1 MHPQLQALADEFQFA
16 TARLHALVHAVP
28 ADKWPVRRDPDRW
41 SVAECV
47 VHLNLTAAAYEEILR
62 EAFTR
67 LPKAEAGGPR
77 PGKYHRDILGWL
89 LWRTMPPPV
98 KSRYKT
104 IARFIP
110 GSVAPV
116 PQLVAEFERLQAMQL
131 SFLEEADGRPLTKV
145 KVTSP
150 FSAKVR
156 YNLYSCFSI
165 LPAHQH
171 RHLWQAE
178 QVWR

>member
-1 MHPQLQALADEFQFA
+1 MHPQLQLLADEFHFA
-16 TARLHALVHAVP
+16 TARLHALVRAVP
-28 ADKWPVRRDPDRW
+28 AERWPVRRDPARW

-47 VHLNLTAAAYEEILR
+47 VHLNLTAAVYEGILR
-62 EAFTR
+62 EGLAR
-67 LPKAEAGGPR
+67 CPR
-77 PGKYHRDILGWL
+77 PARPFTGRYRRDLLGWF

-98 KSRYKT
+98 KTRYKT
-104 IARFIP
+104 VAAFIP
-110 GSVAPV
+110 ESVAPV

-131 SFLEEADGRPLTKV
+131 ALLGEADGRPLNGV

-178 QVWR
+178 QIWR